1 MSENPVRKD
10 GVMAR
15 KLGDECLLY
24 DPATGA
30 LHVLN
35 ASGHM
40 VWEMCDGA
48 HTPEDMEAAMRD
60 LYEVGQDADVRRDVE
75 QVLTSLRDKDLLKCP
90 AP

>member
-1 MSENPVRKD
+1 MNENPVRKD
-10 GVMAR
+10 GVTAR

-24 DPATGA
+24 DPASGA

-48 HTPEDMEAAMRD
+48 HTLQDIERAMRD
-60 LYEVGQDADVRRDVE
+60 SYEVGEDADVRRDLE
-75 QVLTSLRDKDLLKCP
+75 QILSSLGDKDLLKWP